1 MKHELADILNKDFEF
16 GGALVTIHEVDLTPD
31 LRQAHVYIGI
41 IGREDYQ
48 AEAMRKLQRAAQAIT
63 QKLSK
68 RVILKYTPSLHFKHD
83 DSVER
88 GVRVLGIIEQI
99 DEQVAPDDP
108 PYPAAREP
116 RVPQPKPKSKKS
128 GRPML
133 DPLPEED
140 EEVMDDLA
148 RDVDEPKHAD

>member
-1 MKHELADILNKDFEF
+1 MKHEIAEILNKDFEF

-31 LRQAHVYIGI
+31 LKRAHVYIGI

-48 AEAMRKLQRAAQAIT
+48 ADAMRKLQKSAHAIS

-68 RVILKYTPSLHFKHD
+68 RVILKNTPALIFKHD

-99 DEQVAPDDP
+99 DAQVAPDDP
-108 PYPAAREP
+108 PYPAARDP
-116 RVPQPKPKSKKS
+116 KAPQPKPKSKKS
-128 GRPML
+128 GRP
-133 DPLPEED
+133 LPGDGEED
-140 EEVMDDLA
+140 
-148 RDVDEPKHAD
+148 AD